1 MSSINLTNATKE
13 IKEWQSIEVGA
24 VFEIG
29 RILSEVKASDVKHG
43 DWTAWL
49 ESVGYNPRTAQRY
62 MQIHARFYDVE
73 GARELSVSKLAEL
86 LSIPVDTDADTMKQF
101 VSKAA
106 SLSARKLRDEIRATY
121 KPEQAAARNTEE
133 EDEQNA
139 KKDARIRMLERQ
151 VRELAQER
159 DQHKQEAERYKDRA
173 EEAEARMWSYMS
185 RSGGITAHELLGL
198 SQGASPQEIKKRF
211 RELSHILHPDKQGDA
226 GLFDIVKK
234 AYDSIYVRSKSA

>member
-1 MSSINLTNATKE
+1 SKE
-13 IKEWQSIEVGA
+13 LGA

-43 DWTAWL
+43 EWTAWL

-62 MQIHARFYDVE
+62 MQMFARFYDVE

-86 LSIPVDTDADTMKQF
+86 LSIPVDTDAVTLKQF

-106 SLSARKLRDEIRATY
+106 TLSARKLRDEIRAEY
-121 KPEQAAARNTEE
+121 KPEQAAARNTKE

-159 DQHKQEAERYKDRA
+159 DKYKQEADRYKGRA
-173 EEAEARMWSYMS
+173 EDAEARMWSNMS
-185 RSGGITAHELLGL
+185 RSSGYTPFELLGL
-198 SQGASPQEIKKRF
+198 SKNASQLEIKKRYH
-211 RELSHILHPDKQGDA
+211 ELSQIYHPDTG
-226 GLFDIVKK
+226 GVEDIFVIINK
-234 AYDSIYVRSKSA
+234 AYQSINDRRKSA

>member
-13 IKEWQSIEVGA
+13 IKEWQSLELGA

-62 MQIHARFYDVE
+62 MQIYARFYEVE

-121 KPEQAAARNTEE
+121 KPEHAAARNTEE
-133 EDEQNA
+133 EDEQ
-139 KKDARIRMLERQ
+139 KEKDARIRMLERQ

-159 DQHKQEAERYKDRA
+159 DQYKQAAED
-173 EEAEARMWSYMS
+173 AEARMWSYVS
-185 RSGGITAHELLGL
+185 RSGGITAYELLGL
-198 SQGASPQEIKKRF
+198 SQGTTQQEIRRRF
-211 RELSHILHPDKQGDA
+211 RELSHVLHPDKDGDA
-226 GLFDIVKK
+226 KLFDIVKK
-234 AYDSIYVRSKSA
+234 AYDSIYVRRKTA

>member
-1 MSSINLTNATKE
+1 MSSMSKVSLDSARKE
-13 IKEWQSIEVGA
+13 IKEWQSKELGA
-24 VFEIG
+24 VFQIG

-43 DWTAWL
+43 EWTAWL

-62 MQIHARFYDVE
+62 MQIYARFYEVE

-121 KPEQAAARNTEE
+121 KPEHAAARNTEE
-133 EDEQNA
+133 EDEQ
-139 KKDARIRMLERQ
+139 KEKDARIRMLERQ

-159 DQHKQEAERYKDRA
+159 DQYKQAAEDAERSEERRVGKEGGRRWTRDR
-173 EEAEARMWSYMS
+173 
-185 RSGGITAHELLGL
+185 
-198 SQGASPQEIKKRF
+198 
-211 RELSHILHPDKQGDA
+211 
-226 GLFDIVKK
+226 
-234 AYDSIYVRSKSA
+234 

>member
-43 DWTAWL
+43 EWTAWL

-62 MQIHARFYDVE
+62 MQIYARFYEGE

-133 EDEQNA
+133 EDEQ
-139 KKDARIRMLERQ
+139 KEKDARIRMLERQ

-159 DQHKQEAERYKDRA
+159 DQHKQEAERYKERA
-173 EEAEARMWSYMS
+173 NDAEARMWSYMS
-185 RSGGITAHELLGL
+185 RSGGVTAHELLGL
-198 SQGASPQEIKKRF
+198 SEGTTQQEIRRRF
-211 RELSHILHPDKQGDA
+211 HELSHVLHPDKEGDA
-226 GLFDIVKK
+226 KLFDIVKK
-234 AYDSIYVRSKSA
+234 AYDSIYVRRRTA